1 MKKLM
6 ATSGSAGLVAALF
19 LGLAPLGAQT
29 PAPTTPA
36 PTPPPVAPAS
46 APTPPAAK
54 AAAPRSVWDGAFS
67 KDQAGRGLKAYNS
80 LCTRCHG
87 DNLLG
92 NDDASALVGKEFLDN
107 WRGKSVGSLIE
118 ETRKKMPSDGPGKL
132 SRQQCTDVT
141 AYLLSAN
148 GFPAGSGDLA
158 TDLEITNQIL
168 ITDKK

>member
-1 MKKLM
+1 M
-6 ATSGSAGLVAALF
+6 
-19 LGLAPLGAQT
+19 
-29 PAPTTPA
+29 
-36 PTPPPVAPAS
+36 
-46 APTPPAAK
+46 
-54 AAAPRSVWDGAFS
+54 
-67 KDQAGRGLKAYNS
+67 
-80 LCTRCHG
+80 
-87 DNLLG
+87 
-92 NDDASALVGKEFLDN
+92 
-107 WRGKSVGSLIE
+107 GSLIE